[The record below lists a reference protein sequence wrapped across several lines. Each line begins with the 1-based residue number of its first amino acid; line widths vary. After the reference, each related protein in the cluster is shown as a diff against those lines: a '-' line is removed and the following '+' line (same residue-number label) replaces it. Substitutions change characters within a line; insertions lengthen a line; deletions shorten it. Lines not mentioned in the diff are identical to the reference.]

1 MISLVAA
8 AMVFAAIHLLV
19 SGTPLRDRLTARLGE
34 SAYLGLF
41 SLASAAG
48 LIWMGWAYATVRN
61 EPANTVFW
69 GVTPETRNLQV
80 VLTFI
85 ALMFILPGL
94 LTSNPTS
101 VRSEAVLDRPDAVQ
115 GMLRITRHPF
125 LWGISIWAAGHL
137 VVNGDLA
144 SFVLFGT
151 MLVLGLLGPISI
163 DAKRRRAL
171 GDQWTAFAART
182 SNIPFAAILT
192 GRQAFRPVE
201 IGWRIL
207 PAIIVWGAIAHFHAL
222 LFGVRALP

>member
-1 MISLVAA
+1 MISLAA
-8 AMVFAAIHLLV
+8 AAAVFIAIHLLV
-19 SGTPLRDRLTARLGE
+19 SGTTLRDRLTARLGVGP
-34 SAYLGLF
+34 YLGLF
-41 SLASAAG
+41 SLGSTIG
-48 LIWMGWAYATVRN
+48 LVWMGWAYAKVRHD
-61 EPANTVFW
+61 PANTVFW

-85 ALMFILPGL
+85 AFLFILPGL

-101 VRSEAVLDRPDAVQ
+101 VGGEGALSRPDSVQ

-137 VVNGDLA
+137 MVNGDLA
-144 SFVLFGT
+144 SFILFGT
-151 MLVLGLLGPISI
+151 MLVLGLFGPLSI

-171 GDQWTAFAART
+171 GDQWNAFAART
-182 SNIPFAAILT
+182 SNIPFAAIIS
-192 GRQAFRPVE
+192 GRQAFRPHE

-207 PAIIVWGAIAHFHAL
+207 PAIIVWGAIAYFHTF

>member
-1 MISLVAA
+1 MISLAA
-8 AMVFAAIHLLV
+8 AAVVFAAIHLLV
-19 SGTPLRDRLTARLGE
+19 SGTPLRDRLTARLGD

-48 LIWMGWAYATVRN
+48 LIWMGWAYALVRHD
-61 EPANTVFW
+61 PANTVFW
-69 GVTPETRNLQV
+69 SVTPETRNLQV

-85 ALMFILPGL
+85 AFLFILPGL

-101 VRSEAVLDRPDAVQ
+101 VRSEAVLDRPDVVQ

-144 SFVLFGT
+144 SLILFGT
-151 MLVLGLLGPISI
+151 MLILGLLGPLSI

-171 GDQWTAFAART
+171 GDQWNAFAART
-182 SNIPFAAILT
+182 SNVPFAAILT
-192 GRQAFRPVE
+192 GRQAFRPHE

-207 PAIIVWGAIAHFHAL
+207 PAIIVWGLIAYFHTV